1 MGIFDKPVFIKPL
14 DPKGYVVMFG
24 KGPELDLAD
33 PQNGVARFGG
43 AWRAA
48 NYFYAYL
55 RSAGILIEHGVQNGT
70 LDDIALPAFYMQRHA
85 FELLTKRLLS
95 RVYELAEY
103 RLELQPACQPV
114 VSTGQRE
121 RFNRSHKLTE
131 LLRDLKSACRR
142 LGFRQPPAELEQL
155 AREIEKFEK
164 SDTWARYERSTNE
177 KDGVV
182 LHVQDEVVLPLVD
195 LQRQLEEVSSKVVY
209 GFNGERRYENELHD
223 HWLDALRATGRA
235 G

>member
-14 DPKGYVVMFG
+14 DPKGDVLMFG
-24 KGPELDLAD
+24 KGPELELAD
-33 PQNGVARFGG
+33 ANNGVARFGG
-43 AWRAA
+43 DWRTPS
-48 NYFYAYL
+48 YFFAYL
-55 RSAGILIEHGVQNGT
+55 RSARILIEHGVQNGT

-85 FELLTKRLLS
+85 FELLAKRLLS
-95 RVYELAEY
+95 WVYQLAEY
-103 RLELQPACQPV
+103 RLELQRDCQPV
-114 VSTGQRE
+114 LSKKQRE
-121 RFNRSHKLTE
+121 RFDRSHKLSD
-131 LLRDLKSACRR
+131 LLRDLKSSCMRF
-142 LGFRQPPAELEQL
+142 GFREPPAELEQL

-164 SDTWARYERSTNE
+164 SDTWARYERSKNE

-209 GFNGERRYENELHD
+209 GFNGERRYENELYD